1 MFTGLIQQVGKLA
14 AKETNGDSLRIGIII
29 SAQKWNPP
37 LTRGE
42 SISVNGV
49 CLTVAEITESI
60 AKVGPE
66 PTPAF
71 GHPSDG
77 GDLNEITDK
86 SLCSPPGRGTRS
98 GGWVQKK
105 TFASS
110 STNTGFICD
119 VLKETI
125 NCSNLGVKQVGAA
138 LNLERAIK
146 AGEPLGGHLITGHVE
161 GLGTLI
167 RRMNIGRD
175 WKLDFSCDKALLH
188 QMVSKGSIAC
198 DGVSLTI
205 ASLEKNSFSV
215 NIIPF
220 TWANTN
226 LHQLREGETV
236 NLETDLIGKYVF
248 RWMEQN
254 QGGHPPSPRL
264 WGTGKSGEKPARSIT
279 EDILRKAGFFE

>member
-14 AKETNGDSLRIGIII
+14 AKETNGDSLRLIINT
-29 SAQKWNPP
+29 QKWNPP
-37 LTRGE
+37 LTERERGE

-49 CLTVAEITESI
+49 CLTSAEITDN
-60 AKVGPE
+60 G
-66 PTPAF
+66 
-71 GHPSDG
+71 
-77 GDLNEITDK
+77 
-86 SLCSPPGRGTRS
+86 
-98 GGWVQKK
+98 
-105 TFASS
+105 FA
-110 STNTGFICD
+110 CD

-125 NCSNLGVKQVGAA
+125 NCSNLGAKQVGAA
-138 LNLERAIK
+138 LNLERAIR

-161 GLGTLI
+161 GLGTLT
-167 RRMNIGRD
+167 RRMADGRD
-175 WKLDFSCDKALLH
+175 WMLEFSCDKTLLS

-205 ASLEKNSFSV
+205 ATLEKTSFSV

-248 RWMEQN
+248 RWLEQKR
-254 QGGHPPSPRL
+254 GSEP
-264 WGTGKSGEKPARSIT
+264 IT
-279 EDILRKAGFFE
+279 ADLLRNAGFME